1 MARSAA
7 ATQWPKGQPF
17 EHLPTFE
24 DLQLRF
30 GIKVAA
36 LRAKLL
42 TVPRF
47 RCADNTVRYEPEA
60 ADKALEGVEPV
71 EQETDDPAAAAMAAP
86 LSSDPTQA
94 ALQVVNR
101 TLALLGTVVRERGE
115 IVKLCNDTI
124 KTMGEPLKLGQELVR
139 EAQQVMRERLKH
151 YDETWLDMHVLVEE
165 LHSAKDTRERA
176 AQQQVERS
184 NFRRETFALA
194 KEHLPDALSKF
205 SLTVEAQ
212 LALDLLRG
220 LDPDMLG
227 PIVEAAVPDE
237 LQPKARKLVDILKQR
252 RRAPAATPATVDTKG
267 ETPKEEG
274 KQNGSS
280 QATTETA
287 PP

>member
-1 MARSAA
+1 MMARSAV
-7 ATQWPKGQPF
+7 ATTWPKGEPF

-24 DLQLRF
+24 DLQIRF
-30 GIKVAA
+30 GLKVAA

-47 RCADNTVRYEPEA
+47 RCGDNSVRYDDKA
-60 ADKALEGVEPV
+60 AAAALEGVEPV
-71 EQETDDPAAAAMAAP
+71 EQESDDPAAAAMAAP
-86 LSSDPTQA
+86 LSSDATQA

-139 EAQQVMRERLKH
+139 EAQQIMRDRLKH

-165 LHSAKDTRERA
+165 LHSGKDARDRA
-176 AQQQVERS
+176 ALQQVERS

-220 LDPDMLG
+220 LDPEMLG
-227 PIVEAAVPDE
+227 PIVENAVPEE

-252 RRAPAATPATVDTKG
+252 KRPAPATVDTKG
-267 ETPKEEG
+267 ETPKQEG
-274 KQNGSS
+274 QQNGSS
-280 QATTETA
+280 HATTETA
-287 PP
+287 PAG